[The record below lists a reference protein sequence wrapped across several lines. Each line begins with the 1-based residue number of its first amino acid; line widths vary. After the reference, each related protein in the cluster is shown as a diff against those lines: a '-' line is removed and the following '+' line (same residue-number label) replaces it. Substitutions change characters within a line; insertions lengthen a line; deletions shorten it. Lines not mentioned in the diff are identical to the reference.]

1 MQIKEI
7 KQNNKKLLY
16 LCSLLQFQCG
26 SRKFAMQHVKIP
38 DIIFIYN
45 KKTSPL

>member
-16 LCSLLQFQCG
+16 LCSLLQFQGG
-26 SRKFAMQHVKIP
+26 SRKFTAKPVIKP
-38 DIIFIYN
+38 DIIY